1 MHIMKYGPG
10 FTRRH
15 FLQTMGA
22 GFSAGVL
29 RPLWDVIAETGR
41 IERAYPDEL
50 LDIGMYTKG
59 KINVG
64 DKLTADNVDL
74 VKDLMDEVTYIQIKQ
89 QGRVCDIAPTE
100 KDVYRLN
107 PPEYLDASMRN
118 QGMAKFDEKGNVV
131 TQDGKPWIGGIP
143 WVNPTEAGQVIAA
156 HNLSWGRYDVAQYCI
171 DEYDMDADGNEQYHY
186 NFWWCEVA
194 GTCRISMDPKPYM
207 PTPLDKN
214 GEGVLRYQS
223 AVWDYPNDVKGTS
236 ILNIW
241 PYDATKY
248 PDFFGYLPA
257 FKRVRRFPTNQRFE
271 PVIAGS
277 TFYLTDA
284 WMTGDPT
291 LTWGNFKL
299 VGRGPALLATNG
311 DPARDDVG
319 WNAVN
324 ENWRIER
331 HGGKSGKKFWN
342 SSFSLVP
349 EVFVVELEPT
359 GYPRAPYSKKRIW
372 YDARTI
378 APITMN
384 SFDRRGQVWKQWEAG
399 FDNFSKN
406 SGKVHNSQKGASG
419 GMWSWLYV
427 HSHDIQ
433 SGRITSFQHSEH
445 TAGGMTDKR
454 NFGADGLEA
463 YTQYTTEAA
472 IRRLGT

>member
-22 GFSAGVL
+22 GFTAGVL
-29 RPLWDVIAETGR
+29 RPTWDAIAETGR

-50 LDIGMYTKG
+50 LDIGLYTKG
-59 KINVG
+59 KIKVG
-64 DKLTADNVDL
+64 DKLTADNVDI

-89 QGRVCDIAPTE
+89 QGRICDIAATE
-100 KDVYRLN
+100 KDVYKLN
-107 PPEYLDASMRN
+107 PPDYLDATLAHKD
-118 QGMAKFDEKGNVV
+118 MAKFDEKGNVV
-131 TQDGKPWIGGIP
+131 TKDGKPWIGGLP
-143 WVNPTEAGQVIAA
+143 WVTPTEAGQVIAA
-156 HNLSWGRYDVAQYCI
+156 HNLSWGRYDIAQYCI

-186 NFWWCEVA
+186 NFWWTEIA
-194 GTCRISMDPKPYM
+194 GTCRIKMDPKPYM
-207 PTPLDKN
+207 ATPLDKN
-214 GEGVLRYQS
+214 GENVLRYQS

-241 PYDATKY
+241 PYDATQY

-311 DPARDDVG
+311 G
-319 WNAVN
+319 WNADDD
-324 ENWRIER
+324 NWTIGR
-331 HGGKSGKKFWN
+331 HGGKTGKKFWN
-342 SSFSLVP
+342 SVFSLVP
-349 EVFVVELEPT
+349 DVYVVELEPT

-372 YDARTI
+372 YDGRTI

-384 SFDRRGQVWKQWEAG
+384 AFDRRGQVWKGWEAG
-399 FDNFSKN
+399 FDNFSKPDGRFWN
-406 SGKVHNSQKGASG
+406 SEAGQKT

-427 HSHDIQ
+427 HSTDIQ
-433 SGRITSFQHSEH
+433 SGRITSFQH
-445 TAGGMTDKR
+445 TKKTLGGALDRR
-454 NFGADGLEA
+454 NFGKDGLEA
-463 YTQYTTEAA
+463 YDQYTTEAA